1 MNEKNELRL
10 PRRTGSEEGED
21 NQNGIQHMQI
31 SPKSST
37 VSVNQTTNGTRTTL
51 HYPIV
56 TEPSRRRSGTGRSAG
71 SSFKDTLRKTAKE
84 FLGLDSDD
92 SDQEALWTE
101 RRIRLANRLY
111 GGVDPATAAATLTL
125 SRPVLRIRIHRI
137 HMFLGLLDPDPL
149 VRSMDPDPAP
159 DPSIIKQK

>member
-1 MNEKNELRL
+1 M
-10 PRRTGSEEGED
+10 
-21 NQNGIQHMQI
+21 HI

-56 TEPSRRRSGTGRSAG
+56 TEPSRRRSGTGRSAAG
-71 SSFKDTLRKTAKE
+71 SFKDTLRKTAKE

-137 HMFLGLLDPDPL
+137 HMFLGLLDPDP
-149 VRSMDPDPAP
+149 
-159 DPSIIKQK
+159 SINKQK

>member
-1 MNEKNELRL
+1 MNEKNLPRL
-10 PRRTGSEEGED
+10 PRRTGSEEEEEGYRED
-21 NQNGIQHMQI
+21 TQNGIQHI

-37 VSVNQTTNGTRTTL
+37 VSVIQTTNGTRTTL

-125 SRPVLRIRIHRI
+125 SRPVLRIRIRIHRI
-137 HMFLGLLDPDPL
+137 HMFLGLLDPDP
-149 VRSMDPDPAP
+149 
-159 DPSIIKQK
+159 SIIKQKW

>member
-1 MNEKNELRL
+1 MNEKNLPSL
-10 PRRTGSEEGED
+10 PRRTGSEEEEGYRED
-21 NQNGIQHMQI
+21 NQNGIQ
-31 SPKSST
+31 SST

-56 TEPSRRRSGTGRSAG
+56 TEPSRRRTGTDRSAG
-71 SSFKDTLRKTAKE
+71 SSFKDSLRKTAKE

-125 SRPVLRIRIHRI
+125 SRPVLRIRIRI
-137 HMFLGLLDPDPL
+137 HMFLGLLDPDP
-149 VRSMDPDPAP
+149 SS
-159 DPSIIKQK
+159 SIIKQK

>member
-1 MNEKNELRL
+1 MNEKNAPRL
-10 PRRTGSEEGED
+10 PRRTGSEEEEEGYRED
-21 NQNGIQHMQI
+21 NQNGVQHMHI

-56 TEPSRRRSGTGRSAG
+56 TEPSRRRSGTGRNAG

-125 SRPVLRIRIHRI
+125 SMQVLRILIRIHRI
-137 HMFLGLLDPDPL
+137 HMFLGLLDPDP
-149 VRSMDPDPAP
+149 
-159 DPSIIKQK
+159 SIIKQK

>member
-1 MNEKNELRL
+1 M
-10 PRRTGSEEGED
+10 
-21 NQNGIQHMQI
+21 QHI

-71 SSFKDTLRKTAKE
+71 TFKDTLRKTAKE

-125 SRPVLRIRIHRI
+125 SRPVLRIRIRIHRI
-137 HMFLGLLDPDPL
+137 YMFLGLLDPDPL
-149 VRSMDPDPAP
+149 VRGMDPDPAP
-159 DPSIIKQK
+159 DPSIITQKL

>member
-1 MNEKNELRL
+1 MNEKNAPRL
-10 PRRTGSEEGED
+10 PRRTGSEEEEEGYRED
-21 NQNGIQHMQI
+21 NQNGIQHI

-56 TEPSRRRSGTGRSAG
+56 TEPSRRRSGTGRSVS

-111 GGVDPATAAATLTL
+111 GGVDP
-125 SRPVLRIRIHRI
+125 V
-137 HMFLGLLDPDPL
+137 DPDPD
-149 VRSMDPDPAP
+149 SDP
-159 DPSIIKQK
+159 QHWW

>member
-1 MNEKNELRL
+1 MNEKNLPRF
-10 PRRTGSEEGED
+10 PRRTGSDEQEGYRED
-21 NQNGIQHMQI
+21 NQNGIQHMHI

-56 TEPSRRRSGTGRSAG
+56 TEPSRRRSGTGRSAA
-71 SSFKDTLRKTAKE
+71 SFKDTLRKTAKE

-137 HMFLGLLDPDPL
+137 HMFLPPG
-149 VRSMDPDPAP
+149 SG
-159 DPSIIKQK
+159 SGSFYH

>member
-1 MNEKNELRL
+1 MNEKNLPSL
-10 PRRTGSEEGED
+10 PRRTGSEEEEGYRED
-21 NQNGIQHMQI
+21 NQNGIQHMQHI

-56 TEPSRRRSGTGRSAG
+56 TEPSRRRTGTDRSAG
-71 SSFKDTLRKTAKE
+71 SSFKDSLRKTAKE

-125 SRPVLRIRIHRI
+125 SRPVLRIRIRI
-137 HMFLGLLDPDPL
+137 HMFLGLLDPDP
-149 VRSMDPDPAP
+149 SS
-159 DPSIIKQK
+159 SIIKQK